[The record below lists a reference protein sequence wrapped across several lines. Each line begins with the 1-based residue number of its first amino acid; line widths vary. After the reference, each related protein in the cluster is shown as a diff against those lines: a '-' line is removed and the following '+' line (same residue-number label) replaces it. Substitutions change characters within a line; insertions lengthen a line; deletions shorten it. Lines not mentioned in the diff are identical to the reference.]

1 MKTVHLRRSDPTVD
15 AIVRAAFPD
24 WKAQAVEA
32 HVTDRVHF
40 YGTMWDEGYRRTYVI
55 VRLADLAT
63 YRIEQAP
70 FMQRSELHEN
80 RYELPQGYV
89 VVVRCEGRCD
99 HTEIHSSAANITPRL
114 PPPADLS
121 DDEQIVLVATCSLK
135 SSYNGES
142 NYRFVEA
149 RRHTGITADRYDA
162 AKASLIARK
171 LLNKAG
177 AVTVEGRNARP
188 AWGDAGMGLY
198 GYHRREAIADHTPI
212 P

>member
-1 MKTVHLRRSDPTVD
+1 MKIVHLRRSDPTVAALID
-15 AIVRAAFPD
+15 AAFPD

-32 HVTDRVHF
+32 IVTDSVSF
-40 YGTMWDEGYRRTYVI
+40 YGTNWDGGSRRTYVI

-70 FMQRSELHEN
+70 FLRRSELHEN
-80 RYELPQGYV
+80 RYELPEGLV
-89 VVVRCEGRCD
+89 VVVRRESRYDG
-99 HTEIHSSAANITPRL
+99 TEIYTAAANVAPLL
-114 PPPADLS
+114 PPPVELS

-135 SSYNGES
+135 GHV
-142 NYRFVEA
+142 RLQEA
-149 RRHTGITADRYDA
+149 NFWTKITADRYEA

-188 AWGDAGMGLY
+188 KDGLMEL
-198 GYHRREAIADHTPI
+198 GRRRRAALAAPTN
-212 P
+212 